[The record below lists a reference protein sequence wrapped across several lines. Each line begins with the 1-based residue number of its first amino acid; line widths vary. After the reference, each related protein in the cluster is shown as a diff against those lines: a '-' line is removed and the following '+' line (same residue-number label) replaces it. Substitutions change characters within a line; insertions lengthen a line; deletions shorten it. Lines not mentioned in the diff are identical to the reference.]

1 VALGQFPTA
10 LEAAPRL
17 SAEPGFPPVWIKR
30 EDQSGLALGGNKPRQ
45 LEFLMAAAMAEGA
58 QAVVTT
64 AAAQSNFC
72 RATAA
77 AGARL
82 GIRVGLLLRG
92 TGEEALQGNLLLDR
106 LFGAELRFIP
116 TLDPY
121 DPRVPG
127 WIDAFVADFTRQGLK
142 THVLH
147 LPGRTG
153 TLGAA
158 AMVTPVRKW
167 RASAAAQGIAPQAVF
182 LAAGSGLTVA
192 GLVLAFKALG
202 LATRVVG
209 ISVQKPAAFIVPLIV
224 ERANAAR
231 SLLGLSTRVDA
242 GDFDFDDRHIGTGYG
257 VPTQG
262 SVDAIQFAGSREG
275 LVLDPVYSGK
285 AFAGMLAQLR
295 AGRWPGDAPVVFF
308 HSGGAPGL
316 FAPMPRSWRSGC
328 TDTVCNCHDGS
339 DHFGCPRDPAHG
351 ADAGRHTHLARR
363 RLVRCRSCWSRSA
376 RRMVLRVMANAWD
389 GSARAPMPSSS
400 TRCLHRAAGT
410 KRLRHPPPVAAD
422 ARLPDRAGRGHAGRG
437 DRRCR
442 HRAVGRGWQGARA
455 SRCTACWAAKGA
467 RRSTVTPRRSTGP
480 VSDVMEAQALRW

>member
-1 VALGQFPTA
+1 MTRDDQLTAGLARVALGQFPTA

-17 SAEPGFPPVWIKR
+17 SAEPGFPPVWVKR
-30 EDQSGLALGGNKPRQ
+30 EDLSGLALGGNKPRQ
-45 LEFLMAAAMAEGA
+45 LEFLMAAAIADGA

-127 WIDAFVADFTRQGLK
+127 WIDEMVADFTRQGLK

-158 AMVTPVRKW
+158 AMVCTGEEMARQF
-167 RASAAAQGIAPQAVF
+167 AAQGIVPQAVF

-192 GLVLAFKALG
+192 GLALAFKVLG
-202 LATRVVG
+202 LPTRVVG
-209 ISVQKPAAFIVPLIV
+209 VSVQKPAAFMVPLIV
-224 ERANAAR
+224 ERANAAAE
-231 SLLGLSTRVDA
+231 LLGLAVRLDA
-242 GDFDFDDRHIGTGYG
+242 RDFDFDDSHIGSAYG
-257 VPTQG
+257 VPSQA
-262 SVDAIQFAGSREG
+262 SVDAIQVAGRSEG

-295 AGRWPGDAPVVFF
+295 AGRWPGQAPVVFF

-316 FAPMPRSWRSGC
+316 FA
-328 TDTVCNCHDGS
+328 N
-339 DHFGCPRDPAHG
+339 A
-351 ADAGRHTHLARR
+351 AQLAQ
-363 RLVRCRSCWSRSA
+363 W
-376 RRMVLRVMANAWD
+376 
-389 GSARAPMPSSS
+389 
-400 TRCLHRAAGT
+400 LH
-410 KRLRHPPPVAAD
+410 
-422 ARLPDRAGRGHAGRG
+422 
-437 DRRCR
+437 
-442 HRAVGRGWQGARA
+442 
-455 SRCTACWAAKGA
+455 
-467 RRSTVTPRRSTGP
+467 
-480 VSDVMEAQALRW
+480 

>member
-1 VALGQFPTA
+1 MTRDDQLTAGLARVALGQFPTA

-45 LEFLMAAAMAEGA
+45 LEFLMAAAIAEGA

-92 TGEEALQGNLLLDR
+92 TGDEALQGNLLLDR

-127 WIDAFVADFTRQGLK
+127 WIEAFVDDYTRQGLK

-158 AMVTPVRKW
+158 AMVCTGEEMSRQF
-167 RASAAAQGIAPQAVF
+167 AAQGLAPQAVF

-209 ISVQKPAAFIVPLIV
+209 ISVQKPAAFMVPLIV
-224 ERANAAR
+224 ERANAAAA
-231 SLLGLSTRVDA
+231 LLGLSTRVDA
-242 GDFDFDDRHIGTGYG
+242 GDFDFDDGHIGTAYG

-316 FAPMPRSWRSGC
+316 FA
-328 TDTVCNCHDGS
+328 N
-339 DHFGCPRDPAHG
+339 A
-351 ADAGRHTHLARR
+351 AQLAQ
-363 RLVRCRSCWSRSA
+363 W
-376 RRMVLRVMANAWD
+376 
-389 GSARAPMPSSS
+389 
-400 TRCLHRAAGT
+400 LH
-410 KRLRHPPPVAAD
+410 
-422 ARLPDRAGRGHAGRG
+422 
-437 DRRCR
+437 
-442 HRAVGRGWQGARA
+442 
-455 SRCTACWAAKGA
+455 
-467 RRSTVTPRRSTGP
+467 
-480 VSDVMEAQALRW
+480 